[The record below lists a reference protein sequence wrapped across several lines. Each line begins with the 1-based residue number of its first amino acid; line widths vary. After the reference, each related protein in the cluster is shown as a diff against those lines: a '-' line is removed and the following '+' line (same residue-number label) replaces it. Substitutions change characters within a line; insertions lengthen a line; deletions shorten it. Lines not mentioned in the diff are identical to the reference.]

1 MWARQLITMAAT
13 FGIGA
18 KLGSALS
25 HPVGAQIGSPR
36 SRSARLRRLREVRDV
51 DNPGRQAVVFNV
63 CTDPARCPS
72 QFNVPAGKRLV
83 IEYVSARLT
92 TPVGQASA
100 IGFNTTTNGIGAT
113 SYIPTEEGAGERIV
127 GRRVWLTADPGSTV
141 LYQSAGAA
149 SGDMV
154 LSGYLVDVP

>member
-100 IGFNTTTNGIGAT
+100 IG
-113 SYIPTEEGAGERIV
+113 
-127 GRRVWLTADPGSTV
+127 LTPRQTGSGPPHISRPKRA
-141 LYQSAGAA
+141 QANASSAGACGLRLIQGRPSCTSQRVRRA
-149 SGDMV
+149 GTWC
-154 LSGYLVDVP
+154 